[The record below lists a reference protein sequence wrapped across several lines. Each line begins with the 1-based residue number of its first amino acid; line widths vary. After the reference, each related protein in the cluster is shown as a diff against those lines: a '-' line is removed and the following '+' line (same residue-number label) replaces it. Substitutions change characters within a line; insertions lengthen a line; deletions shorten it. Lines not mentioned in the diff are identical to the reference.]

1 MLKTI
6 LFILFI
12 FLLSN
17 TYSQNDSIAKYL
29 DDNGLSSYK
38 NIIKTDVSQI
48 MQGNIQ
54 LIWEHDISGYW
65 RLESG
70 IGLLT
75 SNFYNPLLKVLYRD
89 GNELFNKNGL
99 ESVKM
104 NPGLSLYISPRHS
117 YIKYPSYYTSA
128 NFLFNC
134 YFNQLLI
141 AEASITFG
149 KEINLSKK
157 CILDINVGI
166 GMDTHWSLDG
176 YYYSHKFMILNGK
189 SLSHPNNM
197 SLIFPLS
204 IKLGYRIN

>member
-1 MLKTI
+1 MQKIILTI
-6 LFILFI
+6 LFT
-12 FLLSN
+12 FLLSSI
-17 TYSQNDSIAKYL
+17 YSQNDSISKYL
-29 DDNGLSSYK
+29 DDNGRSSYQ

-70 IGLLT
+70 IGVLT
-75 SNFYNPLLKVLYRD
+75 SNLYKPLLYALYRD
-89 GNELFNKNGL
+89 GKDIFNKNGL
-99 ESVKM
+99 ESIKM
-104 NPGLSLYISPRHS
+104 NPGVSLYISPRQS
-117 YIKYPSYYTSA
+117 LIKYPSYYTSA
-128 NFLFNC
+128 NFLFNY

-149 KEINLSKK
+149 KEINLSEKF
-157 CILDINVGI
+157 ILDINAGI
-166 GMDTHWSLDG
+166 GIDTHWSLDG

-197 SLIFPLS
+197 SFIFPIN

>member
-1 MLKTI
+1 MQKL
-6 LFILFI
+6 LLSILFI

-17 TYSQNDSIAKYL
+17 SYSQNDSIAKYL
-29 DDNGLSSYK
+29 DDKGLSSYK

-75 SNFYNPLLKVLYRD
+75 SNFYNPLLNLLYRD

-104 NPGLSLYISPRHS
+104 NPGLSLYISPRQS

-128 NFLFNC
+128 NFLFNY

-141 AEASITFG
+141 GEVSITFG

-157 CILDINVGI
+157 CILDINAGI
-166 GMDTHWSLDG
+166 GMDTHWSFDG
-176 YYYSHKFMILNGK
+176 YYYSHKFIILNGK
-189 SLSHPNNM
+189 SLSHPNSM
-197 SLIFPLS
+197 SPIFPLS
-204 IKLGYRIN
+204 IKLGYRLN

>member
-1 MLKTI
+1 MQKLI

-12 FLLSN
+12 LLLSN

-29 DDNGLSSYK
+29 DDNGRSSYK

-65 RLESG
+65 RLETG

-75 SNFYNPLLKVLYRD
+75 SNFYKPLFNALYRD
-89 GNELFNKNGL
+89 GNDLFNKNGL
-99 ESVKM
+99 ESIKM
-104 NPGLSLYISPRHS
+104 NPGLSLYISPRQS
-117 YIKYPSYYTSA
+117 YIKYPSYYASA
-128 NFLFNC
+128 NFLFNY

-141 AEASITFG
+141 GEVSITFG

-157 CILDINVGI
+157 CILDINAGI
-166 GMDTHWSLDG
+166 GLDTHWSFDG

-204 IKLGYRIN
+204 IKLGYRLN